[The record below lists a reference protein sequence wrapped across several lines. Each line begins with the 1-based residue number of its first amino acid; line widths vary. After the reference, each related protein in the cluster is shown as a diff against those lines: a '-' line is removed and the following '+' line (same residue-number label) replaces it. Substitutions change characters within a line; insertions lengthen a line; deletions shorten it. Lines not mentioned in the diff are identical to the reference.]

1 MVTNHP
7 RVNVTLDDGL
17 HEMLSS
23 LARSGK
29 KSLSVAAKE
38 MIEVGLSLQEDRYF
52 SELSEKRLA
61 KGGKNISHEDAW
73 K

>member
-1 MVTNHP
+1 MVTQNP
-7 RVNVTLDDGL
+7 RINVTLDDGL
-17 HEMLSS
+17 HKILSA
-23 LARSGK
+23 LARAGK
-29 KSLSVAAKE
+29 KSISVAAKE
-38 MIEVGLSLQEDRYF
+38 MIEMGLSLQEDRYF